1 MRMRRWSRM
10 LLGMVLG
17 GLMLVG
23 GRSWADSALSWIFH
37 SGATA
42 TGNGNELPAE
52 YFSTI
57 VVQIE
62 GTFVGTVTFEKKTKD
77 ATGWVSVLCREAT
90 QDLREVQ
97 AGEPGYWECPG
108 GAYRFRARVSSY
120 TSGTIIVTGI
130 GTTAVASRG
139 SGVGAQGLDDVI
151 LIDRIYGGAVSQGT
165 APKIGSTASGRFWSL
180 FDDPT
185 NGLKFTC
192 EISGVLDNCDK
203 GHDVKATYK
212 SYVADA
218 SGNRLTNFEPNASTA
233 KEQYALGTKKIRKYL
248 FIPAGYFVG
257 DGTNCP
263 LAASAVTINSGP
275 KTLTM
280 VCGSSANGDMDFD
293 LVMDAAWDGGTLTFE
308 SVYTQTAANTSA
320 MHSDIKA
327 QCRGNGETPSS
338 TWGTAVAIDDAAV
351 TGSSA
356 TDRTTSAA
364 VTPAGTC
371 AAGDQLFVR
380 YTLDVT
386 GTTTP
391 EATLHFYGIGMF
403 YHITSLSS

>member
-1 MRMRRWSRM
+1 MRRINLLSM
-10 LLGMVLG
+10 LA
-17 GLMLVG
+17 MLVLVPLPVF
-23 GRSWADSALSWIFH
+23 AQSALPWVFH

-42 TGNGNELPAE
+42 TGNGAELPAD

-62 GTFVGTVTFEKKTKD
+62 GTFVGSIIFEKKSKD
-77 ATGWVSVLCREAT
+77 ASGWVAVLCREAT
-90 QDLREVQ
+90 IDTRETSTSD
-97 AGEPGYWECPG
+97 PGYWECPG
-108 GAYRFRARVSSY
+108 GAYRFRARVSTY
-120 TSGTIIVTGI
+120 TSGTIVVTGG

-139 SGVGAQGLDDVI
+139 SGGGSQGLDDVI
-151 LIDRIYGGAVSQGT
+151 AIDRIYGAAVSQGT
-165 APKIGSTASGRFWSL
+165 APKFGSTASGRFWVL

-185 NGLKFTC
+185 NGLTFTC
-192 EISGVLDNCDK
+192 EMSGVLDSCDK
-203 GHDVKATYK
+203 GHQVKATYK
-212 SYVADA
+212 SYIADA
-218 SGNRLTNFEPNASTA
+218 SGNRLFNFEPNAGTA
-233 KEQYALGTKKIRKYL
+233 KAQYALGTKKIRKYL

-263 LAASAVTINSGP
+263 LSASAVTINSGP

-280 VCGSSANGDMDFD
+280 VCGSASNGDMDFD
-293 LVMDAAWDGGTLTFE
+293 LVMDAAWDGGTLEFE

-327 QCRGNGETPSS
+327 QCRGTGETPSS
-338 TWGTAVAIDDAAV
+338 TWGTSAPIDDAAV
-351 TGSSA
+351 TGSNA

-371 AAGDQLFVR
+371 TAGDQLFVR

-403 YHITSLSS
+403 YSITSMSS

>member
-1 MRMRRWSRM
+1 MTRLMA
-10 LLGMVLG
+10 LLVIAVLSFP
-17 GLMLVG
+17 G
-23 GRSWADSALSWIFH
+23 GRALADSALPWVFH

-42 TGNGNELPAE
+42 TGNGAELPAD

-62 GTFVGTVTFEKKTKD
+62 GTFVGTVVFEKKSRD
-77 ATGWVSVLCREAT
+77 AAGWVAVLCREAT
-90 QDLREVQ
+90 IDTRETSTSD
-97 AGEPGYWECPG
+97 PGYWECPG
-108 GAYRFRARVSSY
+108 GAYRFRARVSTY
-120 TSGTIIVTGI
+120 TSGTIVVTGG

-139 SGVGAQGLDDVI
+139 SGGGAQGLDDVI
-151 LIDRIYGGAVSQGT
+151 LIDRIYGAAVSPGT
-165 APKIGSTASGRFWSL
+165 APKFGSTASGRFWVL

-192 EISGVLDNCDK
+192 EVSGVLDNCDK

-212 SYVADA
+212 SYIADA
-218 SGNRLTNFEPNASTA
+218 SGNRLFDFDPNAATP
-233 KEQYALGTKKIRKYL
+233 KLQYALGTKKIRKYL
-248 FIPAGYFVG
+248 FIPAGYLVG
-257 DGTNCP
+257 DGTKCP
-263 LAASAVTINSGP
+263 LSASPVTINSGP

-293 LVMDAAWDGGTLTFE
+293 LVMDTAWDGGTLEFE
-308 SVYTQTAANTSA
+308 PLYTQTAANTSA

-327 QCRGNGETPSS
+327 QCRGVGETPSS
-338 TWGTAVAIDDAAV
+338 TWGTSVPIDDAAV

-356 TDRTTSAA
+356 SDRTMSAA

-391 EATLHFYGIGMF
+391 EATLHFYGIGIF
-403 YHITSLSS
+403 YLTTTMSS